1 MTVPA
6 RLSSASIASVKRSL
20 SASAALALPSPSTAF
35 WIAVRLTISK
45 ICSGYVPENH
55 KSRVGCAVKSPTWEL
70 PFIARRWRGQQI
82 FWVGLALN
90 PFAMEAT
97 LYELVF
103 TVCSIVHGAHC
114 SDLSP
119 VPLEANTPLIA
130 CVIASQVEGAKWV
143 FSHPNFYVQKVT
155 CQPAGRFAKL

>member
-1 MTVPA
+1 MGW
-6 RLSSASIASVKRSL
+6 LGSD
-20 SASAALALPSPSTAF
+20 
-35 WIAVRLTISK
+35 
-45 ICSGYVPENH
+45 
-55 KSRVGCAVKSPTWEL
+55 
-70 PFIARRWRGQQI
+70 
-82 FWVGLALN
+82 

-119 VPLEANTPLIA
+119 VPLEANTPLIGCA
-130 CVIASQVEGAKWV
+130 IASQVEGAKWV
-143 FSHPNFYVQKVT
+143 LGHPNFYVQKAT